1 MCDCPPC
8 PLSPLSPV
16 LAELQQADL
25 ITSEECEGLD
35 DSSDVV
41 FIQMGLVTMEHSTR
55 PYCTVSS
62 NGVVGVQSGKSPEV
76 QSKTADVLRRHG
88 FEKESTHLSGKQP
101 QPLIHVPVG
110 CCAVD
115 PSCKGHL
122 KTSIIIVSFPHPV
135 LVYSESVPEPHC
147 LPTWPPEALACTH

>member
-25 ITSEECEGLD
+25 ITSEECRGLY
-35 DSSDVV
+35 DSS
-41 FIQMGLVTMEHSTR
+41 
-55 PYCTVSS
+55 
-62 NGVVGVQSGKSPEV
+62 GVVKVQSGKSPEV

-88 FEKESTHLSGKQP
+88 FEEKSNLLACKQT
-101 QPLIHVPVG
+101 QPLIHVPV
-110 CCAVD
+110 VW
-115 PSCKGHL
+115 SHL
-122 KTSIIIVSFPHPV
+122 KTSIIIVSFPYPLLGH
-135 LVYSESVPEPHC
+135 SESVPEPHC

>member
-25 ITSEECEGLD
+25 ITSEECRGLD
-35 DSSDVV
+35 DS
-41 FIQMGLVTMEHSTR
+41 R
-55 PYCTVSS
+55 
-62 NGVVGVQSGKSPEV
+62 GVVKVQSGKSPEV

-88 FEKESTHLSGKQP
+88 FEKESNFLTGKQT
-101 QPLIHVPVG
+101 QPLIHVPVV
-110 CCAVD
+110 CCTME
-115 PSCKGHL
+115 PSCKGHW
-122 KTSIIIVSFPHPV
+122 KASIIIVSFPHPV
-135 LVYSESVPEPHC
+135 LGHSECVPEPHC